1 VGRRRVLSAV
11 LTCLAVAAVSDAQDE
26 RFPNTKSLGRA
37 AVEYRDDT
45 IHLVAAFYYSQQSH
59 DSRWLLIEAAVSTE
73 ERMSMSRAAFRLITP
88 DGEEIVLAEQA
99 QFSRDSNRTRPLLQ
113 NARTTRHAVESYIR
127 RRNFTEP
134 LRFFTVPFGPVVQDE
149 FVVDKDRVV
158 HGDLFFIAPTGL
170 WEDGT
175 YSLIVEQNGVRAAVP
190 IILE

>member
-26 RFPNTKSLGRA
+26 RFPTTKSLGRA

-45 IHLVAAFYYSQQSH
+45 IHLVAAYYYSQRSH
-59 DSRWLLIEAAVSTE
+59 DSLWLLIEAAVSTE
-73 ERMSMSRAAFRLITP
+73 ERMSMSRAAFRLIGP
-88 DGEEIVLAEQA
+88 DGEEIVLAEQT
-99 QFSRDSNRTRPLLQ
+99 QFARDSDRTRPLLQ
-113 NARTTRHAVESYIR
+113 NARTTRHAVASYIR
-127 RRNFTEP
+127 RRNFTEA

-149 FVVDKDRVV
+149 FVVDKNRVV
-158 HGDLFFIAPTGL
+158 YGDLFFTAPTGL